1 MALSATMYVF
11 DVELADS
18 DRNVYESLELRLA
31 RHPSETGE
39 YLLARL
45 LAYCLEYAEGI
56 AFSRG
61 LSDPDEPAISVR
73 DLTGSLRAWIEVGAP
88 DAERLHRASK
98 ASPRVAVYAHR
109 NAPQLAERYRA
120 ARIHRAESLEL
131 YALDT
136 ECLAHGCG
144 APPLPDARGRD
155 QFERRGAPH
164 RGAGTLSAAA
174 RWRGLA
180 RDAGR
185 DKLRVR
191 AGPPGGAV
199 SPCYCR
205 DI

>member
-136 ECLAHGCG
+136 E
-144 APPLPDARGRD
+144 
-155 QFERRGAPH
+155 
-164 RGAGTLSAAA
+164 
-174 RWRGLA
+174 WLA
-180 RDAGR
+180 RLAPLLTRRMSVSLTVAERHLYLTLAGETSSSAVER
-185 DKLRVR
+185 LTVV
-191 AGPPGGAV
+191 PG
-199 SPCYCR
+199 R
-205 DI
+205 